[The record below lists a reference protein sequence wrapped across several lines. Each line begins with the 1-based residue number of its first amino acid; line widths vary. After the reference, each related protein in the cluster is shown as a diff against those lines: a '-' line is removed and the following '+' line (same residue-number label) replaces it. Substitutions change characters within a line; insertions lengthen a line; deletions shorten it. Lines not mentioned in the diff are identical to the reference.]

1 MSNNL
6 ASQAVW
12 EANPLSFLYR
22 QAVVTPAEIPDEFD
36 LSDCTLI
43 MTGASSGLG
52 LEASRQFL
60 ERSLG
65 HLIMGVRNTAKGE
78 ALAEG
83 LRREFPMAQ
92 IQVWHLEMESY
103 ESVRGFAAR
112 CKKDL
117 SRIDFVILNAAVV
130 AQSYMRAREGHELML
145 QVNYLSTVL
154 LALLLL
160 PAMREKRPEGEPARL
175 VLVSTDLAYW
185 HTPEEDMVTGSMFK
199 PADSQRLWESDKNYE
214 QSKFLGQLFVAKLA
228 TLVDPNEV
236 VVNLSSSGLTGGT
249 NIVKPASES
258 FFAGL
263 VKKTLGRSVEVGARS
278 YLDAAIVKGKE
289 SHGSLT
295 SDGVIKPWPSVMY
308 TSEGAGLKE
317 RIWAETKKEPG
328 FAEAFAAAIEK
339 GV

>member
-1 MSNNL
+1 MSNEL
-6 ASQAVW
+6 ASQAGW

-22 QAVVTPAEIPDEFD
+22 QAVITPAEIPEEFD

-65 HLIMGVRNTAKGE
+65 RLIMGVRNTSKGE

-103 ESVRGFAAR
+103 ESVRNFVAR
-112 CKKDL
+112 CKKEL
-117 SRIDFVILNAAVV
+117 TRIDIVILNAAVV
-130 AQSYMRAREGHELML
+130 AQNFIVSREGHELML
-145 QVNYLSTVL
+145 QVNFLSTTL

-160 PAMREKRPEGEPARL
+160 PVMKQKKPAGDQARL
-175 VLVSTDLAYW
+175 VIVSSDFTYW

-199 PADSQRLWESDKNYE
+199 PADKETMWESGKNYQ

-228 TLVDPNEV
+228 TYVNPNQII
-236 VVNLSSSGLTGGT
+236 VNLANSGLTSGT

-258 FFAGL
+258 WFMGL
-263 VKKTLGRSVEVGARS
+263 MKKTIGRSVEVGARS
-278 YLDAAIVKGKE
+278 YLDAAIVKGRE
-289 SHGSLT
+289 SHGSFT
-295 SDGVIKPWPSVMY
+295 SDGLIKPWPAVMY
-308 TSEGAGLKE
+308 TSEGNGLKE

-328 FAEAFAAAIEK
+328 FAEAFAEVEK
-339 GV
+339 GL